1 MATIRKR
8 KNKWEVQIRIR
19 GYKNISK
26 SFLYREHA
34 FKWARETEIKVEKGI
49 YQELRD
55 LHSIKFK
62 DLVNRYLIEISPTK
76 KSYPKEKYTI
86 GQLLRD
92 PIVNLSITA
101 LTTYKLVEYRNRR
114 LKRISAPTVNREIS
128 LISSVLTKAQELWSV
143 NLSVNPARN
152 LKRLKEN
159 KSRSKRLTA
168 QEFMQLVN
176 ACNKSKCIWLK
187 SLFSLAIE
195 TGMRRGELLSLT
207 RDMINLNKRI
217 IFLKDTKNG
226 SARTV
231 PLSEKAIH
239 EIKSLPVSFNRKI
252 FPISI
257 SSFRFYWKQAKNRAN
272 IVDFRFHDCRHE
284 AISRF
289 FEKGLSIP
297 EVALISGHKDVRMLF
312 RYTHLKAEDILRKL

>member
-8 KNKWEVQIRIR
+8 KNKWEVQIRVR
-19 GYKNISK
+19 GCKNICK
-26 SFLYREHA
+26 TFLYREHA

-49 YQELRD
+49 YQELRE
-55 LHSIKFK
+55 LHLIKFK
-62 DLVNRYLIEISPTK
+62 DLVNRYLIEISPKK

-101 LTTYKLVEYRNRR
+101 LTTYKLIEYRNRR
-114 LKRISAPTVNREIS
+114 LKKVSAPTVNREIS

-159 KSRSKRLTA
+159 KGRSKRLTSL
-168 QEFMQLVN
+168 EFIQLLN
-176 ACNKSKCIWLK
+176 ACNQSKCIWLK

-226 SARTV
+226 LARTV

-239 EIKSLPVSFNRKI
+239 EIKSLPISFNRKI
-252 FPISI
+252 FPISV
-257 SSFRFYWKQAKNRAN
+257 SSFRFYWKQAKNKAN
-272 IVDFRFHDCRHE
+272 ISDFRFHDCRHE

-312 RYTHLKAEDILRKL
+312 RYTHLKAEDILEKL